1 MLHDF
6 ENKWRADIS
15 ELPMTVRDEKD
26 KIITLDDAENVEVG
40 FQRV

>member
-26 KIITLDDAENVEVG
+26 EIITPG
-40 FQRV
+40 RC